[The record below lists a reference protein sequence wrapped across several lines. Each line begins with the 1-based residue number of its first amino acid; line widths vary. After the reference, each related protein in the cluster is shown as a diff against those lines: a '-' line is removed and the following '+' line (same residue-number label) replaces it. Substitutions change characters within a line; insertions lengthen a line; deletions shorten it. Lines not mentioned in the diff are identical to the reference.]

1 MLLLVT
7 SLFVSPDYRDLR
19 AFEFVNIHYLSSIT
33 ALYALKLARCIIW
46 YFQALV
52 YFSLCRIVLE
62 SPSLFLILRSFLLT
76 SVFILHVSSSWF
88 MLWNNYYFL
97 LLLSCPLV
105 YCLHGMSHVLLI
117 WIRFFFLKNLQW
129 FPSNPPLYH
138 SIALTITTSKY
149 LKIYRNL
156 EEIAVCYTYAF
167 VCLQCYLKDRIFL
180 SHENFIPAHNVFWS
194 YSSYSS

>member
-19 AFEFVNIHYLSSIT
+19 AFEFVNIHYLSSIA
-33 ALYALKLARCIIW
+33 ALALKLAHCIIW

-62 SPSLFLILRSFLLT
+62 SPSLFLIPRSFLLT
-76 SVFILHVSSSWF
+76 SLSWF
-88 MLWNNYYFL
+88 STWVLPGSCYEIITTFFCCLAALWFIVCMEWVMFFWYKFD
-97 LLLSCPLV
+97 
-105 YCLHGMSHVLLI
+105 
-117 WIRFFFLKNLQW
+117 FFLQNLQW

-138 SIALTITTSKY
+138 SIALTITTFKY
-149 LKIYRNL
+149 LKIYRKL